1 MHKQDRREVDCK
13 DLMILNDFDVLY
25 KACAVHTIHL
35 WYPLL
40 ISRCH
45 PFLFLS
51 LLVAISGQ
59 KKLQGPLFCTLQ
71 QRQGALL
78 DGCQVEE
85 TSSDQGSLAS
95 AFAQDS
101 SSKDHTHVTG
111 RLNWWSSLLSAFV
124 GIPKH
129 AVSQC
134 AVNVLVHTLFLRQF
148 DMSKRLQDCPS
159 VNPPHLKKVGI
170 FEFFNGLFKRRIL
183 WNLASG
189 NWNESDGKAEA
200 TPYHFPGPSI
210 LVCQC
215 YHNELEVPSKCQ
227 KNWHVH
233 CLVACFVKEG
243 TNPMHER
250 RSKQIMR
257 REMIPNLWTP
267 PTSFLLV
274 EGFDPKQLCKS

>member
-1 MHKQDRREVDCK
+1 MHKQDLREVDCK
-13 DLMILNDFDVLY
+13 GFMILNDFDVLY
-25 KACAVHTIHL
+25 KACAVHTIHF

-40 ISRCH
+40 ISLCH

-59 KKLQGPLFCTLQ
+59 KKMQRPLFCTLQ

-78 DGCQVEE
+78 DRCQVKE
-85 TSSDQGSLAS
+85 TSSDQGSLAC

-101 SSKDHTHVTG
+101 SCKDHTHLSLTG
-111 RLNWWSSLLSAFV
+111 EALCFQHS
-124 GIPKH
+124 
-129 AVSQC
+129 C

-189 NWNESDGKAEA
+189 N
-200 TPYHFPGPSI
+200 
-210 LVCQC
+210 
-215 YHNELEVPSKCQ
+215 
-227 KNWHVH
+227 
-233 CLVACFVKEG
+233 
-243 TNPMHER
+243 
-250 RSKQIMR
+250 
-257 REMIPNLWTP
+257 
-267 PTSFLLV
+267 
-274 EGFDPKQLCKS
+274 